1 MAASMGAFR
10 GFLAAY
16 WGPLKH
22 LVVYRDLFLRLIRRD
37 IISRTS
43 GTLLGAAWLIIQ
55 PGLQVLA
62 FWFLLDFVLK
72 VRSPGRVAF
81 LDYFLVAMLPWL
93 FISDTLSRSLGV
105 LSEFSSLYQRTI
117 FPVAVLPLIPLGM
130 SLLVYGPVYA
140 VVCGVLIGP
149 GAAAQGVAVLGL
161 MALWLLPWVYL
172 LAIVGLFFKESR
184 QLVPFLLTMVMYVTP
199 ILYQPAALPDS
210 VQTLLAWN
218 VVADGVALIEGWLFD
233 SPVTPRN
240 GWQPVLM
247 WLVTMPLSWW
257 LFRRAEP
264 HLREAL

>member
-1 MAASMGAFR
+1 
-10 GFLAAY
+10 
-16 WGPLKH
+16 
-22 LVVYRDLFLRLIRRD
+22 
-37 IISRTS
+37 
-43 GTLLGAAWLIIQ
+43 
-55 PGLQVLA
+55 
-62 FWFLLDFVLK
+62 
-72 VRSPGRVAF
+72 
-81 LDYFLVAMLPWL
+81 
-93 FISDTLSRSLGV
+93 
-105 LSEFSSLYQRTI
+105 
-117 FPVAVLPLIPLGM
+117 M

-240 GWQPVLM
+240 GWQPVLL